1 MKKHPII
8 LGAVIA
14 LAGCTPVPLQQPYD
28 AMLWCKPY
36 FNDRVPQSKCDAAI
50 RAYQNST
57 AVQEQQRKTNLC
69 LREGAIYQSAAS
81 MRDSGMPPQQTLRT
95 LSPMEQHGI
104 SEEFV
109 KHAINQ
115 VYFDPELTNAGGP
128 ALGHQVA
135 NLCLHP
141 NGTFTPLN

>member
-1 MKKHPII
+1 
-8 LGAVIA
+8 
-14 LAGCTPVPLQQPYD
+14 
-28 AMLWCKPY
+28 MLWCKPY
-36 FNDRVPQSKCDAAI
+36 FNDRVPQSQCDAAT
-50 RAYQNST
+50 RAYQNSP

-95 LSPMEQHGI
+95 LSSMEQQGI
-104 SEEFV
+104 DETFV

-115 VYFDPELTNAGGP
+115 VYFDPGLTNAGGP

-141 NGTFTPLN
+141 NGAFTPLN